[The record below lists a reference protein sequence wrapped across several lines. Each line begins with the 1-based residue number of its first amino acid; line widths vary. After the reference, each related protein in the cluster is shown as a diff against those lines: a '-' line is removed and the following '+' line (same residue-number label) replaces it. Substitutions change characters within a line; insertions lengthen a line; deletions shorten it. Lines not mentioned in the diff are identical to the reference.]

1 MKRQP
6 PPNSSAQTSNVW
18 VGLVSQAGSVQQCR
32 AVYGGRVC
40 IDFLPLE
47 DKLGGVEHGII
58 GSTAQ
63 RSVAIASARLASM
76 PSTASRAS
84 AADRLPLLQACS
96 RAVHPSTS
104 CRLVLIPSA
113 SRRARRHGSWSAFAA
128 SDHQANK
135 SSTVCLGV
143 FCAVAVAAIAWAAQL
158 HAYYCPSYL
167 RVCWNG
173 ASTSAPDCA
182 LCFASVG
189 FLCHPIKYSCAAV
202 VMRILDSSFPPLT
215 WVPMRW
221 GWLLA
226 RRGLGAK
233 SGMVLRCDVCAAC
246 GSCVAEL
253 PPQHAVCRWI
263 MRKQRS
269 K

>member
-1 MKRQP
+1 VVSLKRQP

-202 VMRILDSSFPPLT
+202 ANFRLIFPTTYLGSHALGLAASTPRSRRQVRHGVAVRCVCGVRFLCGRIAPT
-215 WVPMRW
+215 
-221 GWLLA
+221 A
-226 RRGLGAK
+226 RGL
-233 SGMVLRCDVCAAC
+233 
-246 GSCVAEL
+246 
-253 PPQHAVCRWI
+253 
-263 MRKQRS
+263 
-269 K
+269 

>member
-167 RVCWNG
+167 RVCWN
-173 ASTSAPDCA
+173 
-182 LCFASVG
+182 
-189 FLCHPIKYSCAAV
+189 KRYSRPC
-202 VMRILDSSFPPLT
+202 LPPL
-215 WVPMRW
+215 WPR
-221 GWLLA
+221 LYA
-226 RRGLGAK
+226 EPFGLGEK
-233 SGMVLRCDVCAAC
+233 KQ
-246 GSCVAEL
+246 VAFCPSSAL
-253 PPQHAVCRWI
+253 STCTSWLF
-263 MRKQRS
+263 
-269 K
+269 

>member
-135 SSTVCLGV
+135 SSTVCLPVLGRLLRCSGSRHSMGCPAARVLLSFIPKGV
-143 FCAVAVAAIAWAAQL
+143 LERCLYQRSRLCALLCFCRVLVPPHQVLLCRCRHANFRLIFPTTYLGSHALGLAASTPRSRRQVRHGVAVR
-158 HAYYCPSYL
+158 C
-167 RVCWNG
+167 VCG
-173 ASTSAPDCA
+173 
-182 LCFASVG
+182 VR
-189 FLCHPIKYSCAAV
+189 FLCG
-202 VMRILDSSFPPLT
+202 RIAPT
-215 WVPMRW
+215 
-221 GWLLA
+221 A
-226 RRGLGAK
+226 RGL
-233 SGMVLRCDVCAAC
+233 
-246 GSCVAEL
+246 
-253 PPQHAVCRWI
+253 
-263 MRKQRS
+263 
-269 K
+269 